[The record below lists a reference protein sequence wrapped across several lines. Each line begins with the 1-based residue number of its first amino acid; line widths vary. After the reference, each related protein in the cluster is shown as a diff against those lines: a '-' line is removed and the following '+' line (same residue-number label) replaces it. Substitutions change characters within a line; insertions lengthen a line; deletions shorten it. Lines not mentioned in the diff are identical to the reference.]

1 MIQLKGYLKTL
12 LSMAQKNKSVQD
24 GSDFVF
30 QKLPDELVELMA
42 LDNWF
47 ELLEMVSADATQHR
61 AWLTQ
66 VRDHALARFD
76 APEEDQAA

>member
-1 MIQLKGYLKTL
+1 VIQLKGYLKTL

-66 VRDHALARFD
+66 VRDHALGRFD
-76 APEEDQAA
+76 APEADQAA